1 MSEPA
6 AYTPATLARIR
17 KGASAA
23 DIGWTAERY
32 NRVCDEHRIERRPD
46 VVVSIKA
53 LRRSVIGQVSYNGS
67 TGIIHRGYN
76 DVLLSKQREKLVFE
90 HLFAVAAADDETFVS
105 RAELM
110 ELGGKCSEQTIR
122 HVMYRLSDRLAPV
135 KCRIMSSFGKNG
147 GYRLVAEP

>member
-1 MSEPA
+1 
-6 AYTPATLARIR
+6 
-17 KGASAA
+17 
-23 DIGWTAERY
+23 
-32 NRVCDEHRIERRPD
+32 
-46 VVVSIKA
+46 

-76 DVLLSKQREKLVFE
+76 DVLLSTQREKLVFE
-90 HLFAVAAADDETFVS
+90 HLFSVAAADDETFVP
-105 RAELM
+105 RTELM

-147 GYRLVAEP
+147 GYRLVVEP